1 MTIQLRLAAVTAALA
16 LFFVSPA
23 GAQGAKPGKEGK
35 SGVAVAH
42 ADALVLTSDSE
53 LKIIREY
60 YVAVG
65 RKPKP
70 LPPGIAKNLAR
81 GKRVPPGL
89 MRSRLPDDLIVRLP
103 RRDGYEW
110 AVANDVVILIDAT
123 GIVRD
128 ILRNVF

>member
-1 MTIQLRLAAVTAALA
+1 MNMLMRFGAVVALA
-16 LFFVSPA
+16 LCFVDSA
-23 GAQGAKPGKEGK
+23 AAQGKPGKEGK

-42 ADALVLTSDSE
+42 GDVLMVTSDSE
-53 LKIIREY
+53 LRIIREY
-60 YVAVG
+60 YVAIG
-65 RKPKP
+65 HKPKP

-89 MRSRLPDDLIVRLP
+89 MRSRLPNDLIVKLP
-103 RRDGYEW
+103 PRQGYEW
-110 AVANDVVILIDAT
+110 AIANDVVILIDAT